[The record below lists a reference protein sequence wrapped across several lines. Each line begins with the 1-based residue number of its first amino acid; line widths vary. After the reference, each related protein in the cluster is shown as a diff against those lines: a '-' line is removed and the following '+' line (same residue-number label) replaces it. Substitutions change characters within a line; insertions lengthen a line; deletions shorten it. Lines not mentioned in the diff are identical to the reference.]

1 MTIELTKDEAELAV
15 DILGDRVDVL
25 IDLISDGA
33 DNAITKGWVDKRER
47 LERLIGRI
55 AEAYDI
61 KVMMRL
67 Q

>member
-15 DILGDRVDVL
+15 DTLGDRVDVL

-33 DNAITKGWVDKRER
+33 DDAITEGWVDERER